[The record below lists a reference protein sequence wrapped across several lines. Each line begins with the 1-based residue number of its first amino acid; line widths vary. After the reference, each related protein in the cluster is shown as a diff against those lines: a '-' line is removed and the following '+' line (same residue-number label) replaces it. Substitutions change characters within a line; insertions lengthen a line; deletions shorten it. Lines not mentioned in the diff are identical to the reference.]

1 MKIQTPSLIHPVQ
14 RSDAPLPAILK
25 TGQVYRMFLEELDG
39 DMATLLFRGETLKGR
54 LLPGTEL
61 PGQPGTTVT
70 VQVEAAPSGEST
82 MLLRVLSPESTSLPL
97 VHTREDLSGLLMEM
111 RLPASPG
118 NLLLAESL
126 ATHRI
131 PVTRENILS
140 LSGVLPS
147 PQGPSD
153 PALQAALFLMGRN
166 RPLVPF
172 LIRLMTGYV
181 TGDRRAGDH
190 LNGLLENRPQLFSAM
205 PDSPLAPG
213 EKPVLTSLIRDFLT
227 TLPLRPDRTVDTD
240 QLPRQ
245 ESLLIRQYRLEGSP
259 EARIPR
265 MLQDLLV
272 LQRGMPDREATAAAL
287 AGVLEQLP
295 ELPSSHR
302 SPPES
307 LNALFRDYIL
317 SLPET
322 QELPLKELPAR
333 IRDLLMNLRESRET
347 RQPLYE
353 GVLRLLG
360 EKDVPWG
367 REIRLLM
374 QHMFSQEI
382 LARPENSQYPYQY
395 WQIPL
400 QGEDGFDTLE
410 IFLMEENRHRA
421 GQPRKQMRMVFCLE
435 GGELGPV
442 KVDLLFAGSRLD
454 VTMGLPTGEKTRF
467 LSSRTGVLRDYLE
480 PLGYEIGSIRVITD
494 PRTPFSYVE
503 STLEPPVRVDLKG

>member
-14 RSDAPLPAILK
+14 RSDSPLPAILK
-25 TGQVYRMFLEELDG
+25 TGQVYHMFLEELDG

-54 LLPGTEL
+54 ILPGTDM

-70 VQVEAAPSGEST
+70 VQVEATPTGESS
-82 MLLRVLSPESTSLPL
+82 MLLRVLNPEGTALPRF
-97 VHTREDLSGLLMEM
+97 HTRAELSGLLMEM
-111 RLPASPG
+111 RLPVSPK

-131 PVTRENILS
+131 PVTRDNVLELS
-140 LSGVLPS
+140 RVLPA

-153 PALQAALFLMGRN
+153 PSLQAALFLLGRN
-166 RPLVPF
+166 RPLVPY

-181 TGDRRAGDH
+181 TGERRAGDQ
-190 LNGLLENRPQLFSAM
+190 LNGLLENRPQLFSGSSM
-205 PDSPLAPG
+205 QLAGSG
-213 EKPVLTSLIRDFLT
+213 EKPVLTSLIRDFLS
-227 TLPLRPDRTVDTD
+227 TLPLNPDRSVNPE
-240 QLPRQ
+240 QLPAQ
-245 ESLLIRQYRLEGSP
+245 ESLLIRQYRLENTP
-259 EARIPR
+259 EIRIPR
-265 MLQDLLV
+265 ILQDSLV
-272 LQRGMPDREATAAAL
+272 LREGILDREATSASL
-287 AGVLEQLP
+287 AGVLERLP
-295 ELPSSHR
+295 ELSSSHR

-307 LNALFRDYIL
+307 LDALFRDYIL
-317 SLPET
+317 SLPENRD
-322 QELPLKELPAR
+322 LSLKELPAR
-333 IRDLLMNLRESRET
+333 IRELLMQLRESREI

-382 LARPENSQYPYQY
+382 LSRPDSSQYPYQY

-400 QGEDGFDTLE
+400 QGEPGFDTLE
-410 IFLMEENRHRA
+410 IFLLEENRHRA
-421 GQPRKQMRMVFCLE
+421 GQPRKQMRMVFCLQ

-454 VTMGLPTGEKTRF
+454 VTMALPTGEKTRF
-467 LSSRTGVLRDYLE
+467 FSARTGVLRDYLE